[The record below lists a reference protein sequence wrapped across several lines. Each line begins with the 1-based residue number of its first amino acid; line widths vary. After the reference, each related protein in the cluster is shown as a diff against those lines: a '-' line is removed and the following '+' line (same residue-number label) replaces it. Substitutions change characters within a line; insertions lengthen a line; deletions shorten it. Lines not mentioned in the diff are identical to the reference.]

1 MHQTHANGD
10 TAADAESVRSLR
22 LHELLRELVRD
33 EGRMEAAEL
42 LGVNSKTV
50 MRAVESGRLSR
61 RVSDALE
68 RLQAGDS
75 PPNADQRRDNR
86 EELEKL
92 KQRLGRLE
100 RSAEALAEELR
111 GGLEEVRMAVAEQVR
126 GLRAEWGRA
135 QAQERGRAG
144 PEEAVRVI
152 GSQPVTARAAAI
164 RRFAPQVVV
173 AEPEDGDEE
182 SYGEAWPLVEEWRR
196 LRDGHPHQGKGVS
209 WLVTEERLFALE
221 LAMLEEHGLT
231 LPPEDG
237 AAAGLR
243 SLRPDQ
249 LAQDGPGGHPPGA
262 GLGGGAALGA
272 QGARVRPAA
281 GGSGCR
287 DAHRGLP
294 RHGLDGLRGGRTF
307 CLVQQLGCD
316 ARGRR
321 RSPGPG
327 AETGSAH
334 VVRMYVL
341 YFRAIGSTPKGR
353 TPTHCRGRTH
363 QEEPAR

>member
-42 LGVNSKTV
+42 LGVNSRTV

-100 RSAEALAEELR
+100 RSAEGLAEELR
-111 GGLEEVRMAVAEQVR
+111 GGLEEVRVAVAEQVR

-182 SYGEAWPLVEEWRR
+182 TYGEAWPLVEEWRR
-196 LRDGHPHQGKGVS
+196 LRDGHPHQGSGLS
-209 WLVTEERLFALE
+209 WLLTEERLFTLE

-231 LPPEDG
+231 LPPETEPLRGFGRSAQTNWRRTALEDTRQ
-237 AAAGLR
+237 ARAWAEVRRWVRRALVFGL
-243 SLRPDQ
+243 L
-249 LAQDGPGGHPPGA
+249 LGLPPSV
-262 GLGGGAALGA
+262 ALIE
-272 QGARVRPAA
+272 
-281 GGSGCR
+281 GCR
-287 DAHRGLP
+287 A
-294 RHGLDGLRGGRTF
+294 
-307 CLVQQLGCD
+307 
-316 ARGRR
+316 
-321 RSPGPG
+321 
-327 AETGSAH
+327 
-334 VVRMYVL
+334 
-341 YFRAIGSTPKGR
+341 TPSL
-353 TPTHCRGRTH
+353 
-363 QEEPAR
+363 A